1 METKKLETLA
11 IDSLWYLL
19 YEQVD
24 FFVKKTDVIC
34 NIYNECIELSTISSQ
49 NKNNIKQLFERQL
62 TTPFNYALNA
72 IKMATRF
79 NNESSLTEFEN
90 GILNYRGLSRT
101 RICMGLVNKVNTYYP
116 EDDFQFLL
124 ATLLTNFDYSNSDYA
139 NKSMFE
145 IMCEFITNRP
155 SLHTSDE
162 RMVANS
168 FIQSN
173 EYSDIINSLDYCFDT
188 YLAKLIKE
196 FSLSPEMNKEK
207 NFYREVPYKIAKEVT
222 RRFDRRDYYSRN
234 RIIASDLARYILNN
248 YYN

>member
-24 FFVKKTDVIC
+24 FFIRKIDVIS
-34 NIYNECIELSTISSQ
+34 NIYNECIELSNVTSPD
-49 NKNNIKQLFERQL
+49 KNAVKKYFYDRLSK
-62 TTPFNYALNA
+62 PFKYAQNA

-90 GILNYRGLSRT
+90 GVLNNRGLSRT

-116 EDDFQFLL
+116 EDDFQYIL
-124 ATLLTNFDYSNSDYA
+124 ATLLKDFNYSNSTHA

-145 IMCEFITNRP
+145 IMCEFISNRP
-155 SLHTSDE
+155 NLQASDE
-162 RMVANS
+162 KMVANS
-168 FIQSN
+168 FIQAN
-173 EYSDIINSLDYCFDT
+173 EYEEIMSSLDYCFDN
-188 YLAKLIKE
+188 YLAKQIKE
-196 FSLSPEMNKEK
+196 FTISREMRQEK

-222 RRFDRRDYYSRN
+222 RRFDRRDFYSSN
-234 RIIASDLARYILNN
+234 HIISSDLARYILNN